1 MQAPHP
7 PQKKTAP
14 KNKVWAKKAFKKNLG
29 NEWIY
34 FRTVRKFWAA
44 RKIM

>member
-7 PQKKTAP
+7 PQNKTTE
-14 KNKVWAKKAFKKNLG
+14 KNKVWAKKTLTKICAINGSFWG
-29 NEWIY
+29 QSI
-34 FRTVRKFWAA
+34 FWAA